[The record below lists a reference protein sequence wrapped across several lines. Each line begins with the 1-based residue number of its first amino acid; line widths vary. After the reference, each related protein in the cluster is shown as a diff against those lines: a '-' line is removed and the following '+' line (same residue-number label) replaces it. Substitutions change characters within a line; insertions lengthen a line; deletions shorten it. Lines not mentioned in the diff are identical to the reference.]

1 MCLYPVDV
9 YQESW
14 RVESR
19 LPSNYVIIPESI
31 YHINIKVSKH
41 CKSFIDFFFKGTES
55 GNIIQSALIN
65 AGTAMNIHAVF
76 VSFFLETT

>member
-9 YQESW
+9 YQGSR

-31 YHINIKVSKH
+31 YHINFKVLKH
-41 CKSFIDFFFKGTES
+41 CKSFIDFFFKVIES
-55 GNIIQSALIN
+55 RKIVQSALIK
-65 AGTAMNIHAVF
+65 AVTEMNIHAFCICV
-76 VSFFLETT
+76 FLETT